1 MIMNL
6 LGSEVVGPAVGEAE
20 GVPIGELVG
29 EVAQQTQSNLRRSMK
44 YEARSTVGQAQK
56 GDNYSTFCE
65 TFWTWL
71 QI

>member
-6 LGSEVVGPAVGEAE
+6 LGSEVVGPRLGETE

-29 EVAQQTQSNLRRSMK
+29 EFAQQTQS
-44 YEARSTVGQAQK
+44 TVGQAKK

-65 TFWTWL
+65 TTTVPIL
-71 QI
+71 